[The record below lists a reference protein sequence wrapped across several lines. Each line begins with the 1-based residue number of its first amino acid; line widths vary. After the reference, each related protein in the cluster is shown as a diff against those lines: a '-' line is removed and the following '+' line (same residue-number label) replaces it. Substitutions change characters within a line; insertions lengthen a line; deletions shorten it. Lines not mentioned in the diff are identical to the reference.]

1 MPSTNAIQKQILDG
15 AQIRIDKQSEIPVHK
30 QIVEQIIV
38 LIATGRLE
46 QGEPLPTVRQLG
58 RQKKIHYNT
67 VSRAYKEL
75 VAEGWLLRQ
84 SGRALKVGS
93 LDSAEAP
100 PRDLDGLIDLTI
112 RLARQCGYSMEE
124 LRHRV
129 AERFAAQP
137 DRILI
142 LSTDSGLCRILKSEL
157 EHHVSC
163 PIQTSHPDRLPT
175 DPALAAGAM
184 VVCLLG
190 AASVLRPVLPKR
202 CPLISLAIS
211 NVDQPLEH
219 IRSMREPSLIAL
231 VSVSKLFLQ
240 RARGVLAPLL
250 GSKHSLEEYLLENK
264 NRLQLET
271 FDLVLCDSVAF
282 HQVKA
287 REVFRYQL
295 VSEESVAK
303 IRAGLTNVK
312 VVPTI
317 LAEALLAGLR

>member
-1 MPSTNAIQKQILDG
+1 MPSTNAIRKRTLDG
-15 AQIRIDKQSEIPVHK
+15 AQIRLDKESEIPVHK

-46 QGEPLPTVRQLG
+46 PGESLPTVRQLG

-75 VAEGWLLRQ
+75 VAEGWLLRR
-84 SGRALKVGS
+84 SGKALTVGS
-93 LDSAEAP
+93 LEGAEAP

-112 RLARQCGYSMEE
+112 RLACQCGYSMEE
-124 LRHRV
+124 LRRRV
-129 AERFAAQP
+129 AERFSAQP
-137 DRILI
+137 DRILV
-142 LSTDSGLCRILKSEL
+142 LSSDSGLCQILKSEL
-157 EHHVSC
+157 EQHVSC
-163 PIQTSHPDRLPT
+163 PIQTSHPDRLSA
-175 DPALAAGAM
+175 DPLLAAGAL

-202 CPLISLAIS
+202 CPLISVAITDT
-211 NVDQPLEH
+211 DQPLER

-250 GSKHSLEEYLLENK
+250 GRRHSLEEYLPENK

-287 REVFRYQL
+287 REVFRYHL
-295 VSEESVAK
+295 SRNWRLRVSLDK
-303 IRAGLTNVK
+303 
-312 VVPTI
+312 
-317 LAEALLAGLR
+317 

>member
-1 MPSTNAIQKQILDG
+1 MPSTNAIQKRILDG

-142 LSTDSGLCRILKSEL
+142 LSTDSGLCRIIK
-157 EHHVSC
+157 V
-163 PIQTSHPDRLPT
+163 RV
-175 DPALAAGAM
+175 GAP
-184 VVCLLG
+184 CLLSDTDLESGPPVHRSG
-190 AASVLRPVLPKR
+190 ARCRGLGRVPSWCSFGSPPGATPKVPVGLP
-202 CPLISLAIS
+202 C
-211 NVDQPLEH
+211 H
-219 IRSMREPSLIAL
+219 
-231 VSVSKLFLQ
+231 
-240 RARGVLAPLL
+240 
-250 GSKHSLEEYLLENK
+250 
-264 NRLQLET
+264 
-271 FDLVLCDSVAF
+271 
-282 HQVKA
+282 
-287 REVFRYQL
+287 
-295 VSEESVAK
+295 
-303 IRAGLTNVK
+303 
-312 VVPTI
+312 
-317 LAEALLAGLR
+317 